1 MLTIAL
7 DDWFGI
13 VQPDPFKFGILVTLI
28 VALIA
33 LVISNSLRSRVELHR
48 RTSLSDEDPNEAK
61 TDDRRS
67 IHFRNQLKV
76 NQIVERA
83 GRLLAPKSEENL
95 SAVRQQ
101 IVQAGFLSPLAISI
115 FYTSR
120 LLVACA
126 LPLGFVLFYGFL
138 PFEVPNYLT
147 IVCVMGLAI
156 IGLIL
161 PGMLLDWRRSQMRQR
176 YRITFP
182 DMMDLLVVCIESGQ
196 SLNGALERV
205 GKEITKSCP
214 ELGANIHLVC
224 LEIRAGKTLTEA
236 LEGLYE
242 RLGID
247 EVNSLK
253 LLLKQSQELGASIA
267 DSLRVYSDEMRDK
280 RLMRAEALANAL
292 PVKMTLPLG
301 FFIFPVILLLIMI
314 PVIIRIKNAFV

>member
-1 MLTIAL
+1 MLNIAL
-7 DDWFGI
+7 EDWFGAL
-13 VQPDPFKFGILVTLI
+13 QPDPFKFGILVTLSVAMI
-28 VALIA
+28 ALI
-33 LVISNSLRSRVELHR
+33 ISNALRSRSTLRR
-48 RTSLSDEDPNEAK
+48 RTSINDNNLNGE

-67 IHFRNQLKV
+67 IHFGNQLRV
-76 NQIVERA
+76 DRIVERA

-95 SAVRQQ
+95 SVIRQQ
-101 IVQAGFLSPLAISI
+101 IVQAGFLSPLAVSI
-115 FYTSR
+115 YYTLR
-120 LLVACA
+120 LLTACA
-126 LPLGFVLFYGFL
+126 LPLGFVLFSGYL
-138 PFEVPNYLT
+138 PIEVPNYLIILCT
-147 IVCVMGLAI
+147 TGLAV
-156 IGLIL
+156 IGLII
-161 PGMLLDWRRSQMRQR
+161 PGILLDWRRSVMRQR

-182 DMMDLLVVCIESGQ
+182 ELMDLLVVCIESGQ

-205 GKEITKSCP
+205 GKEFTKSCP

-224 LEIRAGKTLTEA
+224 LEIRAGRTLTEA
-236 LEGLYE
+236 LDGLSE

-301 FFIFPVILLLIMI
+301 LFIFPVILLLIMI
-314 PVIIRIKNAFV
+314 PVIIRIKNAF